1 MWKGLPPGLRA
12 RVVSICDLQRNP
24 PRLTAYERVADAKAL
39 ADPPGRRYAP
49 VMAGQLD
56 LFRALADPTRL
67 RIVHLLREMELAVG
81 EIALVVGQS
90 QPRVSRHVRI
100 LVEAGLAE
108 RRKEGSWVFL
118 SLGANAGAAALAAC
132 LDRLAP
138 TDAERLWIEA
148 DQARLAAVRAERA
161 RAAEDYFAV
170 HAEEWDALRSL
181 YVPEAQVERAMAAL
195 LGPDSLGQLLD
206 IGTGTGRMATL
217 FAPRSQSVL
226 AIDRSAEMLR
236 LARGKLPHD
245 IADKVRF
252 LAGDFNALP
261 LTGGSADT
269 AILHQVLHYAQ
280 APERAIAET
289 ARVLRDGGRVLIIDF
304 APHDREELRTRDAHM
319 RLGFSDQQMTAWFAG
334 AGIAMDRIET
344 LAGGELTVKLWL
356 GIRRGSPIGRTAGQ
370 ARPGAAPDAD
380 LRAIG

>member
-1 MWKGLPPGLRA
+1 M
-12 RVVSICDLQRNP
+12 Q
-24 PRLTAYERVADAKAL
+24 
-39 ADPPGRRYAP
+39 
-49 VMAGQLD
+49 GQLD

-100 LVEAGLAE
+100 LVEAGLAT

-118 SLGANAGAAALAAC
+118 TLVAGPGADALLGL
-132 LDRLAP
+132 LDAIAP
-138 TDAERLWIEA
+138 SASERLWIEA

-161 RAAEDYFAV
+161 RAAEDYFAT

-181 YVPEAQVERAMAAL
+181 YVPEAHVEEAMADM
-195 LGPDSLGQLLD
+195 LGGQQLGRLLD

-217 FAPRSQSVL
+217 FATQASSVV

-236 LARGKLPHD
+236 LARGNLPQE

-252 LAGDFNALP
+252 LAGDFNELP
-261 LTGGSADT
+261 VDNVSADT

-280 APERAIAET
+280 APERVIAEV
-289 ARVLRDGGRVLIIDF
+289 ARTLRDGGRLLIVDF
-304 APHDREELRTRDAHM
+304 APHDREELRLRDAHT
-319 RLGFSDQQMTAWFAG
+319 RLGFSDQQLTAWYAA
-334 AGIAMDRIET
+334 AGIAMERIET

-356 GIRRGSPIGRTAGQ
+356 GQRRGSPVAQLRGAKAG
-370 ARPGAAPDAD
+370 
-380 LRAIG
+380 